1 MLSRRVGPMLSRRV
15 GGMLSRRLGGMLSRR
30 VGGMLS
36 RRVASGE
43 HGTPKSCRP
52 TAAPRD
58 GMPPSRFGR
67 HATRVD
73 LGMAN
78 GYCVAFFERRRTS
91 SSRRPLAVL
100 GAADQRLRR
109 PVERIAGLDAR
120 PAASAICSE
129 YFSDSSK
136 PRYRRPQLLGHGQRR
151 AAAGERVEHQLARVA
166 ATPG

>member
-15 GGMLSRRLGGMLSRR
+15 GGMLSRR

-43 HGTPKSCRP
+43 HGTAKSCRP

-58 GMPPSRFGR
+58 DMPPSRFGR

-91 SSRRPLAVL
+91 SSRRPLAVF
-100 GAADQRLRR
+100 GALTNGSGA
-109 PVERIAGLDAR
+109 PSSGSPGLML
-120 PAASAICSE
+120 ASRFPICSE

-136 PRYRRPQLLGHGQRR
+136 PR
-151 AAAGERVEHQLARVA
+151 
-166 ATPG
+166 